1 MVSSRNP
8 ANSSAVRR
16 ASITRSRDEHG
27 HFVKEFGAPKEST
40 DKLFTFQFHLFNPL
54 HWLMNYLVRLEKNK
68 DGRISVKIPYLWFL
82 TFLAVVMGGGG
93 VMGAVL
99 TGPRTYVEGQIA
111 ERMVWIAKPTPTPVV
126 VVPTPA
132 PVLVTRLGVVRA
144 TYQVKNLLPTV
155 TPPPAVSSESASL
168 DVAPT
173 PTPLRYVLI
182 AENGEVLFIRV
193 PATLSL
199 NGYLGSRVLLTGY
212 YDGATKTLSV
222 ATLGDVEIVY

>member
-1 MVSSRNP
+1 
-8 ANSSAVRR
+8 
-16 ASITRSRDEHG
+16 
-27 HFVKEFGAPKEST
+27 VKEFGAPKEST

-126 VVPTPA
+126 VMPTPA
-132 PVLVTRLGVVRA
+132 PVLVTRLGIVRA

-182 AENGEVLFIRV
+182 AENGDPASSADRLIFIRV
-193 PATLSL
+193 PATMSL

-222 ATLGDVEIVY
+222 ATLGDVEVVY